1 MKKIRTL
8 IVDDEPLARERLA
21 SLISTEPDLELVGQ
35 CRDGEEAVT
44 AIVDHAPNLVFLDV
58 QMPQMNG
65 FEVIEPVG
73 SEKMPLVIFVTAYD
87 QHRCARSRCA
97 RSTTC

>member
-21 SLISTEPDLELVGQ
+21 ALLSTETDIEIVGQ

-44 AIVDHAPNLVFLDV
+44 AIVDHEPDLVFLDV

-65 FEVIEPVG
+65 FEVI
-73 SEKMPLVIFVTAYD
+73 
-87 QHRCARSRCA
+87 RRSVASGC
-97 RSTTC
+97 RS